1 MSWLVAVCFP
11 GLLMFGAV
19 GLQRLESV
27 LQGDRATAAEFVAR
41 LEQLARTARD
51 AAREA
56 ARECTGPLPLKN
68 LSGSAMKAPPRQL
81 ALVDEPGLPTRLTV
95 HAQPNPHFQPTGY
108 ANPV

>member
-11 GLLMFGAV
+11 GLLMVSAV

-27 LQGDRATAAEFVAR
+27 LQGDLPTATEFVAR
-41 LEQLARTARD
+41 LEQLAR

-56 ARECTGPLPLKN
+56 ARDCTGPLPLKS
-68 LSGSAMKAPPRQL
+68 LSGSAPRIQPQHPV
-81 ALVDEPGLPTRLTV
+81 LVDEPGLPTRLSA
-95 HAQPNPHFQPTGY
+95 HASPNPHFQPTGY